1 MFQFCIRNLEF
12 AYDKVNKVNGK
23 QTIHLFMCKHDVKF
37 LYTSVHHESG
47 SNKVTSESND
57 NVDCPLPEEINAQ
70 GSKQNKKLLKL
81 QANKLFKIKEDF
93 QSFPILGSAIP
104 DDYGIL
110 YEGTD
115 KNLKV
120 PSVTHILNQTMPFH
134 ARKALEIWKKG
145 IIDEFG
151 EEYFKEF
158 SAGLLSDGK
167 LFHSCIESI
176 LQGNEEVEVSPKI
189 ELAYSSV
196 KPVLKNI
203 TSVEATETPVTHP
216 MLRYR
221 GIVDCIACYGN
232 DVCVIDWKTSKKPK
246 TKLRETYDAPVQLAA
261 YIGAINA
268 SQQYPSPID
277 KGLVVIGYTDGKDAT
292 VHVLEKDTLQEAWKE
307 WLKRLEQYYINLNK
321 KQEEK

>member
-12 AYDKVNKVNGK
+12 GK
-23 QTIHLFMCKHDVKF
+23 QTILFMCKHDVKF
-37 LYTSVHHESG
+37 LYTSIHHESG
-47 SNKVTSESND
+47 SDKLTSESND
-57 NVDCPLPEEINAQ
+57 NIDSVLPEETNAQ
-70 GSKQNKKLLKL
+70 DSLQNKECLKS
-81 QANKLFKIKEDF
+81 QTNNLFRIKEDF
-93 QSFPILGSAIP
+93 QSFPIFGSEIP
-104 DDYGIL
+104 DDYGIH

-115 KNLKV
+115 KSLKV
-120 PSVTHILNQTMPFH
+120 PSVTHVLNQTMSFQ
-134 ARKALEIWKKG
+134 ARKALEKWKKG
-145 IIDEFG
+145 IIDQFG

-167 LFHSCIESI
+167 LFHTCIEST
-176 LQGNEEVEVSPKI
+176 LQGNENVKISPKI

-221 GIVDCIACYGN
+221 GIVDCIACYRN
-232 DVCVIDWKTSKKPK
+232 DVCVIDWKTSKNPK
-246 TKLRETYDAPVQLAA
+246 KKLKDTFDAPVQLAA

-268 SQQYPSPID
+268 SQQYPLSID
-277 KGLVVIGYTDGKDAT
+277 KGLVVIGYTDGKAAT

-321 KQEEK
+321 KQVQK